1 MSIQESGASGDAVI
15 LLPRL
20 CDVPLWNASAVWHS
34 EAPRFGRCA
43 ERTVLLWVPCLMLWV
58 TAPFYAFLL
67 KRRPYDPIPW
77 SALAYVKVMVTGL
90 LLVAAAAEGVW
101 AVVGGYGTVTPADIL
116 APPLLLVTYTLH
128 LSLLLAGR
136 RHGKRSSAVLGVY
149 WLVTLMA
156 GTPQLITAI
165 TTTVHQ
171 DGQLPPML
179 VATTITQY
187 LGALVLFVAS
197 CVNDVPSGLQKL
209 TRTENPNPELD
220 ASFLNRLLFVYAFP
234 IIWRGWRQPLTPED
248 LPDAQPVNSARVVYS
263 KWRRGLDGRKE
274 RHTGQNVK
282 FGDDGPTVSA
292 KTEAKVSLVRSI
304 WQQNQSSMV
313 LNLLQCFTLEAIT
326 FFNPL
331 LVGWLI
337 TFLETPGEPT
347 WHGYLYAMCL
357 LAVGMTRSFIK
368 NTYFKH
374 VFTISIRIRTALMAA
389 VYNKAL
395 HLSSASRR
403 DYTVGKIV
411 NLMAVDTQTIGDV
424 YLHLYYI
431 IVAPFTIITCLAYIW
446 TQLGP
451 SALAGLIV
459 MGLLVPFNS
468 FLLSRSKKINVKVMA
483 IADTRV
489 KAISEII
496 SGIKVLKL
504 YAWETSFTDNVKHT
518 RKKELRLLKELSI
531 LRSFNLFLFTTT
543 PFLVALATFTCYL
556 LVSEENT
563 LDPQKTFICLTL
575 FDLLKLP
582 VLQLPE
588 IISNFISGTVSLRRI
603 ETYLNVDELDPL
615 AVTASPGEDVAVKV
629 EGGCFVWEGDE
640 EQASWRLE
648 DIKLSIPHGRL
659 VALVGTVGAGK
670 SSILSALLG
679 EMKKDA
685 GRVVVN
691 GSVAYVPQIP
701 WVQNATLRDNIT
713 WGQPYD
719 PKRYRKV
726 VRACALLQDF
736 DMLPAGD
743 MTEIGENGINISGG
757 QKQRVSLARAVYSD
771 ASIFLLDDPLSAVD
785 AHVGRHIFDYVVGP
799 NGMLRNK
806 TRVLVTHAVTF
817 LPQVDEV
824 AVVAEGRLRER
835 GSYTALLADGG
846 DFANFVVQHIKD
858 LEEDAEEELEVI
870 CQQLEGL
877 GSRGSL
883 YRQISETRQSMKSM
897 GSTTKEQGAMEV
909 NLNHSHFQSNPIPPK
924 RLSHSRGSV
933 DSRHSNSQALPR
945 LQHQLST
952 TSDSRVTNGSST
964 CLNGSTSSL
973 NRHAAEDKH
982 ELEPLAGSVKGQTLV
997 QEETSEVG
1005 SVSHHVYSVYG
1016 RAMGLLPTIAAI
1028 VCMALAQTSSAGS
1041 SVWLAHWTS
1050 SQQPPLTDTTS
1061 LRDSTNFTDGI
1072 NLTDS
1077 TSLTKHAN
1085 LEYSTNLT
1093 DLISS
1098 ADTVNITDITYLDG
1112 RNLTG
1117 STGFT
1122 ESKPVDRDVFLAVY
1136 GVLAIS
1142 QSLLLLLGILL
1153 MMVGSIRAAN
1163 SLHAR
1168 LLSSVIHFP
1177 MSFFDTNPSGR
1188 IINRFGKEIDKLDKN
1203 LPRVLRSFLMTLSQ
1217 VLTTLVVIIT
1227 ATPSITYFI
1236 VPTMVVYIAIQQLFV
1251 AAARQVQRLESVS
1264 KSPIYSHFSES
1275 INGVSVVRAF
1285 KRQNEF
1291 FSQSLQKIE
1300 FSLRSIF
1307 TNITI
1312 NRWLSLHLEGL
1323 GNLVTFAT
1331 ALFGVINQETVSP
1344 GAVGLSITYALSVT
1358 LLFNWLV
1365 RTVSDLE
1372 ASIVSVEKI
1381 YEYIQMPQEAA
1392 WRVKTNVPPPAWPEE
1407 GAVEF
1412 KNYETRYR
1420 PGLSL
1425 ALRNITCFIRPA
1437 EKVGIVG
1444 RTGAGKSSLTMA
1456 LFRIIEA
1463 SGGRID
1469 IDKKT
1474 IATIGL
1480 HDLRGQISII
1490 PQDAVLFSGTL
1501 RMNLDPLSH
1510 HSDADLWRA
1519 LELAHLSA
1527 YIRRQMLG
1535 LQHPVD
1541 QGGSNFSAGQRQ
1553 LVCLARALLRHSQ
1566 VLVLDEATAAVDLET
1581 DDLIQAT
1588 IRTQFA
1594 ECTVITIAHRLNT
1607 IMDSDRVM
1615 VLEAGRI
1622 AEFDAPATLLQQPS
1636 SIFYSMAKDAG
1647 IV

>member
-1 MSIQESGASGDAVI
+1 MKI
-15 LLPRL
+15 R
-20 CDVPLWNASAVWHS
+20 
-34 EAPRFGRCA
+34 
-43 ERTVLLWVPCLMLWV
+43 
-58 TAPFYAFLL
+58 
-67 KRRPYDPIPW
+67 
-77 SALAYVKVMVTGL
+77 
-90 LLVAAAAEGVW
+90 
-101 AVVGGYGTVTPADIL
+101 
-116 APPLLLVTYTLH
+116 
-128 LSLLLAGR
+128 
-136 RHGKRSSAVLGVY
+136 
-149 WLVTLMA
+149 
-156 GTPQLITAI
+156 
-165 TTTVHQ
+165 
-171 DGQLPPML
+171 DGQLPTIL

-187 LGALVLFVAS
+187 LGALVLFIAS

-220 ASFLNRLLFVYAFP
+220 ASFLNRLLYVYVFP
-234 IIWRGWRQPLTPED
+234 IIWRGWRQPLATQD
-248 LPDAQPVNSARVVYS
+248 LPDAQPINSARAVYS
-263 KWRRGLDGRKE
+263 KWRRVLDGRKE
-274 RHTGQNVK
+274 RHTGQNAK
-282 FGDDGPTVSA
+282 LSNDAPTVSA
-292 KTEAKVSLVRSI
+292 KTEAKVSLVRTI
-304 WQQNQSSMV
+304 WQLNKSSMV
-313 LNLLQCFTLEAIT
+313 FNLLRCFTQEAIA

-368 NTYFKH
+368 SAYFNH
-374 VFTISIRIRTALMAA
+374 VFTNSVRIRTALMAA
-389 VYNKAL
+389 IYNKAL

-411 NLMAVDTQTIGDV
+411 NLMAVDTQIIGDV
-424 YLHLYYI
+424 YIYLYYI
-431 IVAPFTIITCLAYIW
+431 IVAPFLIIICLAYIW

-451 SALAGLIV
+451 SALAGLVV
-459 MGLLVPFNS
+459 MVLLIPFSN
-468 FLLSRSKKINVKVMA
+468 FLQSRSKKINV
-483 IADTRV
+483 
-489 KAISEII
+489 
-496 SGIKVLKL
+496 KVLKL
-504 YAWETSFTDNVKHT
+504 YAWETSFTDNVKHI
-518 RKKELRLLKELSI
+518 RKKELRLLKELSV
-531 LRSFNLFLFTTT
+531 LRSLNLFLFYTT

-563 LDPQKTFICLTL
+563 LNPQKAFICLTL
-575 FDLLKLP
+575 FDLLKVS
-582 VLQLPE
+582 VLVLPE
-588 IISNFISGTVSLRRI
+588 IISSLILGAVSLRRI

-615 AVTASPGEDVAVKV
+615 AVTASPGEDTAVKV
-629 EGGCFVWEGDE
+629 EGGCFAWEGDE

-648 DIKLSIPHGRL
+648 DIELSIPHGRL

-719 PKRYRKV
+719 PERYWKV
-726 VRACALLQDF
+726 VRACALQQDL

-799 NGMLRNK
+799 NGLLRNK

-835 GSYTALLADGG
+835 GSYATLLAAGG
-846 DFANFVVQHIKD
+846 DFANFVVQHIKN
-858 LEEDAEEELEVI
+858 LEEDAEEELEVL

-877 GSRGSL
+877 GSRVSL
-883 YRQISETRQSMKSM
+883 YQQLSETRQSMKSK
-897 GSTTKEQGAMEV
+897 GSTTKEQGAVEV
-909 NLNHSHFQSNPIPPK
+909 NQNHSHFQSNPTPPK
-924 RLSHSRGSV
+924 RLSHSRWSV
-933 DSRHSNSQALPR
+933 DSRHSNSQ
-945 LQHQLST
+945 HQLNT
-952 TSDSRVTNGSST
+952 ASDSNVTNGSST
-964 CLNGSTSSL
+964 CLKGSTSSP
-973 NRHAAEDKH
+973 NRHAAKDKH
-982 ELEPLAGSVKGQTLV
+982 ELEPLAGSFQGQTLV

-1005 SVSHHVYSVYG
+1005 RVSHHVYSVYG
-1016 RAMGLLPTIAAI
+1016 RAMGLLPTITAI
-1028 VCMALAQTSSAGS
+1028 VCMALAQASSAGS

-1050 SQQPPLTDTTS
+1050 SQQPPHTDTTS
-1061 LRDSTNFTDGI
+1061 FTGSTNFTDGI
-1072 NLTDS
+1072 NFTDS

-1085 LEYSTNLT
+1085 LEYSTNIT

-1098 ADTVNITDITYLDG
+1098 ADSINITDITFLDG

-1122 ESKPVDRDVFLAVY
+1122 ESKPVDKDVFLAVY

-1153 MMVGSIRAAN
+1153 IVMGTIRAAN

-1188 IINRFGKEIDKLDKN
+1188 IINRFSKEIDKLDKI
-1203 LPRVLRSFLMTLSQ
+1203 LPAVLQNFLMTL
-1217 VLTTLVVIIT
+1217 VLVLATLVVIMT
-1227 ATPSITYFI
+1227 ATPSITYLI
-1236 VPTMVVYIAIQQLFV
+1236 VPTMVVFIAIQQLFV
-1251 AAARQVQRLESVS
+1251 ATSRQVQRLESVS

-1291 FSQSLQKIE
+1291 LSQSLQKID
-1300 FSLRSIF
+1300 FSLRSIM
-1307 TNITI
+1307 TNISI
-1312 NRWLSLHLEGL
+1312 NRWLALHLDGL
-1323 GNLVTFAT
+1323 SNLITFCT
-1331 ALFGVINQETVSP
+1331 ALFGVINQETISP
-1344 GAVGLSITYALSVT
+1344 GAVGLSVTYALSVT
-1358 LLFNWLV
+1358 LLFTMLV

-1372 ASIVSVEKI
+1372 TSIVSVEKI

-1412 KNYETRYR
+1412 KNYETCYR

-1425 ALRNITCFIRPA
+1425 VLQDITCFIRPA

-1463 SGGRID
+1463 SGGKID

-1501 RMNLDPLSH
+1501 QMNLDPLSQ

-1519 LELAHLSA
+1519 LELAHLSD
-1527 YIRRQMLG
+1527 YIRRQVLG

-1636 SIFYSMAKDAG
+1636 SVFYSMAKDAG